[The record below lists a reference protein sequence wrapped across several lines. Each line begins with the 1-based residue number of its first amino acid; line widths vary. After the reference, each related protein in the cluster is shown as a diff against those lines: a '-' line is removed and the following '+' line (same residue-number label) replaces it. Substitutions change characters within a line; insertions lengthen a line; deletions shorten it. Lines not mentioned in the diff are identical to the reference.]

1 MRAPGCSTWC
11 CIGSPLPDAIE
22 KLSLHTD
29 RIEIFA
35 DAAHDLLGDAT
46 LPGRGTL
53 SFSVHAPTADINIA
67 STREAVRRASISIL
81 SQVCWRAT
89 EIDASP
95 VVVHPGLFP
104 WPGQKE
110 ESFAALLRSLDEL
123 ADLQDDTGVVV
134 AIENMGGWEMCHF
147 RDPSL
152 LPELREKGLSFC
164 LDIGHAHVNGVL
176 DDFLACGSPSA
187 VHLHD
192 NGGISDDHL
201 PPGAGS
207 INFPA
212 LLPHLSPDIPWIL
225 EVPDISLVE
234 PGLAFL
240 REHCL
245 EERKIK
251 QETEEEYFN
260 HNFLEGK
267 YQKNC
272 FQSEKYNEK

>member
-11 CIGSPLPDAIE
+11 CIGRPLPDAIE
-22 KLSLHTD
+22 RLSLHTD

-46 LPGRGTL
+46 LPKPKSL

-67 STREAVRRASISIL
+67 STREGVRRASIAIL
-81 SQVCWRAT
+81 SQVCRRAA

-104 WPGQKE
+104 WPGQRE
-110 ESFAALLRSLDEL
+110 ESSAALLRSLDEL
-123 ADLQDDTGVVV
+123 ADIQDETGVAV

-152 LPELREKGLSFC
+152 LPELRERGLSFC
-164 LDIGHAHVNGVL
+164 LDVGHAHLNGVL
-176 DDFLACGSPSA
+176 ADFLACGSPCA

-207 INFPA
+207 IDFAA

-240 REHCL
+240 REHGCRGRYL
-245 EERKIK
+245 
-251 QETEEEYFN
+251 ETEEEFFSKQY
-260 HNFLEGK
+260 LKGK
-267 YQKNC
+267 NQKNC
-272 FQSEKYNEK
+272 SQSGRYNEK